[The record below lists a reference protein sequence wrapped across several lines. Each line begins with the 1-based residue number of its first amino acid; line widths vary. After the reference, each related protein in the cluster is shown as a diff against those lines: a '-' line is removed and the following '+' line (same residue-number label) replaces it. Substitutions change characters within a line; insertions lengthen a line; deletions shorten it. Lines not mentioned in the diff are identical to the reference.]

1 MFVYSVKASSVRFFV
16 AMVLSVAV
24 LLTLILLIPTY
35 EPVSAETSGTI
46 SYDKIKSDADRIA
59 FLNGLGWEVESEPVE
74 TKEVTIPA
82 EFDAV
87 FLEYN
92 NLQKMQGL
100 DLSRYKR
107 KSVVR
112 YTYKITN
119 YKDYDGTVYANLLI
133 YRNKIVGGDICS
145 ADSGGFVATFDNRK
159 V

>member
-1 MFVYSVKASSVRFFV
+1 MFVYSVRASSVRFFT
-16 AMVLSVAV
+16 AMMLSVAV
-24 LLTLILLIPTY
+24 LLALILLIPTY
-35 EPVSAETSGTI
+35 EPVSAEASGTI
-46 SYDKIKSDADRIA
+46 SYDKIKTPEDRIG
-59 FLNGLGWEVESEPVE
+59 FLKGLGWEVESEPVE

-133 YRNKIVGGDICS
+133 YRNKIVGGDICT
-145 ADSGGFVATFDNRK
+145 ADVGGFVATFDNRK